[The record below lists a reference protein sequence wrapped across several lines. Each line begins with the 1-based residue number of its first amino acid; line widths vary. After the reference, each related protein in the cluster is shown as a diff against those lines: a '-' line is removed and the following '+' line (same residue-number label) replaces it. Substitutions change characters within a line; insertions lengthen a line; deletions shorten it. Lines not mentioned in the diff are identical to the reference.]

1 MKSAYSFV
9 IPFLNEEATLAE
21 LFDRIAAVMRPLL
34 AKDETFEVI
43 FIDDGSTDG
52 SARVAEELAN
62 EFDEV
67 KFVQLRGNFG
77 KSAALAAGFELA
89 KGEIVFTLDGD
100 LQDDPKEIPRFLEEL
115 DRGFDVVSGFK
126 EKRHDPWH
134 KVLPSR
140 IFNGMV
146 RWLTGVPLRD
156 VNCGFKAYR
165 SEVVKSV
172 QLYGEMHRFVPVLAQ
187 WRRFR
192 VGEIVVEHHPRRF
205 GVSKFGAGRFYR
217 GLMDLL
223 TVFFLLKYDRKP
235 MHFFGMPGALTAA
248 AGVAICAWLSVTWA
262 MGESIGG
269 RPLLI
274 LGVLLILVGV
284 QILATGLI
292 AELIVHLGG
301 RIQDPYGIRRV
312 VEGKQA
318 ERASSLEGVA

>member
-1 MKSAYSFV
+1 
-9 IPFLNEEATLAE
+9 
-21 LFDRIAAVMRPLL
+21 
-34 AKDETFEVI
+34 
-43 FIDDGSTDG
+43 
-52 SARVAEELAN
+52 
-62 EFDEV
+62 
-67 KFVQLRGNFG
+67 
-77 KSAALAAGFELA
+77 
-89 KGEIVFTLDGD
+89 
-100 LQDDPKEIPRFLEEL
+100 
-115 DRGFDVVSGFK
+115 
-126 EKRHDPWH
+126 
-134 KVLPSR
+134 
-140 IFNGMV
+140 
-146 RWLTGVPLRD
+146 
-156 VNCGFKAYR
+156 
-165 SEVVKSV
+165 VKSV
-172 QLYGEMHRFVPVLAQ
+172 QLYGEMHRFVPVLAL

-274 LGVLLILVGV
+274 LGVLLILLGV

-312 VEGKQA
+312 VEGTQTK
-318 ERASSLEGVA
+318 RATSLEGVA